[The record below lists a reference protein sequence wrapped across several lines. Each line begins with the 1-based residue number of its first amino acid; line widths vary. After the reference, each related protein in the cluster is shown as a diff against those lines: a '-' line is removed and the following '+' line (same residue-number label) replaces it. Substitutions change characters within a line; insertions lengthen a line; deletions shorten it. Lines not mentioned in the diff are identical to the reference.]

1 MPATS
6 YELAVDTWTDTDSI
20 EITSTSNLRIASF
33 PLSFVQTGGDNTWRY
48 VLEVVGQLVEK
59 DSDQLDVI
67 MDEHGVAVSLDDAP
81 SSGMYH
87 YEQTPSSGK
96 LEFSRG
102 PEYFSR
108 FRPVTPEGSFSTRS
122 DSKGSS
128 DNQFRMGVVARDGT
142 CLVTDVM
149 HSYCT
154 SCHIVPLSRPD
165 VYQLI
170 LGINRDPPL
179 YKTSAGLLVRD
190 DLHHAYDRLEWSL
203 YYKDGSFY
211 VHFFVLGY
219 PDATRLHGMRIPP
232 ERFRGPIS
240 ERPDP
245 RLVQWHYAQCVKA
258 RIRGFAAGMEFEP

>member
-1 MPATS
+1 MMLHRVECIITNKHAT
-6 YELAVDTWTDTDSI
+6 
-20 EITSTSNLRIASF
+20 
-33 PLSFVQTGGDNTWRY
+33 
-48 VLEVVGQLVEK
+48 
-59 DSDQLDVI
+59 
-67 MDEHGVAVSLDDAP
+67 
-81 SSGMYH
+81 
-87 YEQTPSSGK
+87 SSGK

-170 LGINRDPPL
+170 LSINRDPPL